1 MKILIPEDY
10 QNAVSR
16 LRCMDILKS
25 HSVEIVG
32 ETSQK
37 PKVYRQL
44 LSETEV
50 LVLIRERTK
59 ITEKFLTYCPN
70 LKLISQTGK
79 VTGHIDIEACTVR
92 GIAIA
97 EGIGSPVAPAE
108 LTWAL
113 IMNATRL
120 LPQAI
125 NAMKD
130 GRWQTNIGNAIK
142 GQSIG
147 IWSYGRIGQLVS
159 RYARAFEANVIVWG
173 SEKSRDLAYKDGFSV
188 ASGKEEFLQN
198 NDILSLHLKLTE
210 ETRGIIT
217 ENDFSLMKPESIFV
231 NTSRAELVQKG
242 ALLAALHNGR
252 PGFAALD
259 VFEKEPISPEDPLL
273 KLSNV
278 LCTPHLGY
286 VELNSYE
293 SYFSAAFNNVIAFCS
308 GSPVNIL
315 NPEVLNR

>member
-1 MKILIPEDY
+1 M
-10 QNAVSR
+10 
-16 LRCMDILKS
+16 
-25 HSVEIVG
+25 
-32 ETSQK
+32 
-37 PKVYRQL
+37 
-44 LSETEV
+44 
-50 LVLIRERTK
+50 
-59 ITEKFLTYCPN
+59 
-70 LKLISQTGK
+70 
-79 VTGHIDIEACTVR
+79 
-92 GIAIA
+92 
-97 EGIGSPVAPAE
+97 
-108 LTWAL
+108 
-113 IMNATRL
+113 
-120 LPQAI
+120 
-125 NAMKD
+125 
-130 GRWQTNIGNAIK
+130 
-142 GQSIG
+142 
-147 IWSYGRIGQLVS
+147 
-159 RYARAFEANVIVWG
+159 
-173 SEKSRDLAYKDGFSV
+173 
-188 ASGKEEFLQN
+188 EEFLQN

-273 KLSNV
+273 RLSNV